1 MNTIKKV
8 VNFSIVLTIFL
19 SIVTNIA
26 LAQEPRVFLRIDK
39 EFYDALNN
47 DGQNGKK
54 VYSNNPNTKSEE
66 YLRQIAVSTK
76 YMVETNIEIL
86 KQQEQI
92 IKLLQTI
99 SEEKGK

>member
-1 MNTIKKV
+1 MSILKATIKL
-8 VNFSIVLTIFL
+8 SIVLTIFL
-19 SIVTNIA
+19 SIATNIA

-39 EFYDALNN
+39 EFYDALND

-54 VYSNNPNTKSEE
+54 TYSNNPNSKSDE

-86 KQQEQI
+86 KQQDQI

-99 SEEKGK
+99 SEEKSK

>member
-1 MNTIKKV
+1 V
-8 VNFSIVLTIFL
+8 A
-19 SIVTNIA
+19 NIA

-47 DGQNGKK
+47 NGQNGKK
-54 VYSNNPNTKSEE
+54 VYSNNPNGKSEE

-92 IKLLQTI
+92 IRLLQTI
-99 SEEKGK
+99 GEEKGK

>member
-47 DGQNGKK
+47 DGQDGKK
-54 VYSNNPNTKSEE
+54 VYSNDPNAKSDE

-92 IKLLQTI
+92 IKLLQMI

>member
-1 MNTIKKV
+1 MNTLKKV

-54 VYSNNPNTKSEE
+54 VYSNNPNAKSEE

-76 YMVETNIEIL
+76 YMVETNIAIL

-92 IKLLQTI
+92 IKLLQTR